1 MSAETGISVI
11 RLDGELEI
19 GRKDELARL
28 LALRGTESSVLVDC
42 SSVTYADSTALAE
55 LLRFRADAQA
65 NGVPLA
71 VLIESRQFARI
82 VQYAGLAEAL
92 PIFENRSDALSYLS
106 GARRP

>member
-1 MSAETGISVI
+1 VSGEAGVSVI

-28 LALRGTESSVLVDC
+28 LQLKGTESSVLVDC

-65 NGVPLA
+65 RAVSLA

-82 VQYAGLAEAL
+82 VQYAGLAEAFA
-92 PIFENRSDALSYLS
+92 IFENRPDALAYLS
-106 GARRP
+106 RGRTA